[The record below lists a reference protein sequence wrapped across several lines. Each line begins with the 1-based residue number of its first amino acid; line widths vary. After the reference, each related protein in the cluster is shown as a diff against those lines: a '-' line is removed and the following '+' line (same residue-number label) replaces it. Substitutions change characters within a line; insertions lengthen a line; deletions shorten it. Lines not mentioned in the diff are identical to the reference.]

1 MASSAYL
8 NVRNAIADDGCDA
21 RVEVK

>member
-21 RVEVK
+21 RVKVK